1 MSMNDFK
8 EFHCDK
14 KTGIS
19 TGKMSDLTKETIVR
33 DIMKY
38 CPRKRHDD
46 MLELIFGIYDK
57 WDGIDAIAKCDERDD
72 FDEEFAKV
80 LLARKL
86 DYKQEER
93 IIKAYRKILSRIVF
107 AYGIFIN
114 LFEKHIRMYE
124 KLKDQIEEMNEDKV

>member
-1 MSMNDFK
+1 MNDFK
-8 EFHCDK
+8 EYKCDK

-33 DIMKY
+33 EIMKY
-38 CPRKRHDD
+38 CPRKRQDD
-46 MLELIFGIYDK
+46 MLELTFGIYDR

-72 FDEEFAKV
+72 FDGEFARV

-93 IIKAYRKILSRIVF
+93 VVKAYKRILDRI
-107 AYGIFIN
+107 IFGYSFFVE
-114 LFEKHIRMYE
+114 LYVRHSHLLE
-124 KLKDQIEEMNEDKV
+124 KLKRQIEEMNEEKA